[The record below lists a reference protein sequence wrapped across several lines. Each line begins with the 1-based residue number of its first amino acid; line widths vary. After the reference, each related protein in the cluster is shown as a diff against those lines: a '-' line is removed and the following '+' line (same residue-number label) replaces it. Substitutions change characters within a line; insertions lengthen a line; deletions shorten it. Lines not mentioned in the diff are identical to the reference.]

1 MHLSLSYWL
10 GAMDDLLSEFIAE
23 THDMLAAV
31 QEALVAW
38 EADPSDREKL
48 DVIFRFVHTVKGNCG
63 FFDLPR
69 LAQLSHVAESTL
81 ADLRSGKRSPDKQ
94 LIDAILAVVDRI
106 DDMVSALGRGE
117 ELPEG
122 SDADLIAAM
131 ESGDAAEKGGAET
144 PVTPDAPPKPE
155 AQDTAAPSLPAAARS
170 IRLPVTLLDRVMS
183 EISDA
188 VLIRNELARH
198 VRDHDL
204 DPAVAATFDRL
215 SNTINELREDISQMR
230 MHRLE
235 HLYTTLPRMVR
246 DLANELGKKVTLEM
260 EGGEVELDREI
271 IELIRDPIV
280 HILRN
285 ALDHGIEAPE
295 ARVESGKPESGFIT
309 IATRQTGNRV
319 RITIDDDGK
328 GIDADRLVERALS
341 AGIIEKSD
349 VSRMSQA
356 DKLGLIFEP
365 GISTA
370 AQVTSV
376 SGRGVGMDVVRT
388 NIHQLGGTID
398 ITSDRGEGACIHI
411 SLPATLSI
419 VPSLTVRVGD
429 HRFGVPRSYAEEIV
443 SARSDELT
451 FSKTGDS
458 TLVEFRGK
466 RLRCIRLADALDIP
480 GKPIEQSDLMV
491 VKLTGGDLCAV
502 AVDKVLDHEDLA
514 VKPLAEAIMA
524 SNLYTGASLL
534 DDGSLVLM
542 LHVTGIA
549 LQQGLISETVRRK
562 RVYAVQDDQDAA
574 AKVAIPAVLL
584 ATAKGERRL
593 VRMDSV
599 THLAKVESNAVRL
612 GSGAAQVV
620 LDGKILPLA
629 GADIDAINGEKA
641 TILMLGDGESE
652 IAYLISRVIDTVT
665 IGDDLMPADEQG
677 EVEGLVL
684 LDGRATEV
692 LDCHWLFARYARAG
706 ATKTDRTCV
715 LDLGDQWTRAI
726 LRPLVEGAGYRVLD
740 AADGHDQ
747 ADVAI
752 VSAGSP
758 APEVKAARVIT
769 LSAEDTEGEASDD
782 TVHRYDREALL
793 EALANRTQVSA

>member
-1 MHLSLSYWL
+1 MHHSLTYWL

-23 THDMLAAV
+23 THEMLAAV

-81 ADLRSGKRSPDKQ
+81 ADLRSGERQPDKA

-106 DDMVSALGRGE
+106 DEMVSALGRGE
-117 ELPEG
+117 DLPDG

-131 ESGDAAEKGGAET
+131 QAEKPSKADAKQT
-144 PVTPDAPPKPE
+144 KAVASAPRAQAPDNASPPM
-155 AQDTAAPSLPAAARS
+155 PAAARS
-170 IRLPVTLLDRVMS
+170 IRLPVTLLDRVMA

-198 VRDHDL
+198 VRDQDL
-204 DPAVAATFDRL
+204 DPAIAATFDRL

-235 HLYTTLPRMVR
+235 HLYTTLPRLVR

-295 ARVESGKPESGFIT
+295 DRVKAGKPENGFIT

-328 GIDADRLVERALS
+328 GIDADRLVERAIG

-349 VSRMSQA
+349 VSRMSHA
-356 DKLGLIFEP
+356 DKLSLIFEP

-370 AQVTSV
+370 QQVTSV

-398 ITSDRGEGACIHI
+398 LTSDNGEGACIHI

-466 RLRCIRLADALDIP
+466 RLRCIRLADALEIP
-480 GKPIEQSDLMV
+480 GHPIEQSDLMV
-491 VKLTGGDLCAV
+491 VKLTGGDLCAI

-514 VKPLAEAIMA
+514 VKPLAEAIMS

-562 RVYAVQDDQDAA
+562 RVYAVQDNQEAE
-574 AKVAIPAVLL
+574 AKIAIPAVLL
-584 ATAKGERRL
+584 GTAKGDRRL

-599 THLAKVESNAVRL
+599 TRLAKVESEAVRL
-612 GSGAAQVV
+612 GGTTAQVV

-629 GADIDAINGEKA
+629 GANVDEIDDEKA
-641 TILMLGDGESE
+641 TILILGDGEHE
-652 IAYLISRVIDTVT
+652 IGYLISRVIDTVT
-665 IGDDLMPADEQG
+665 ITDELMPSEEQG

-684 LDGRATEV
+684 LEGRATEV
-692 LDCHWLFARYARAG
+692 LDCHWLFARHAKSDL
-706 ATKTDRTCV
+706 TKTDRTCV

-726 LRPLVEGAGYRVLD
+726 LRPLVESAGYRVLD
-740 AADGHDQ
+740 GAENHDE

-752 VSAGSP
+752 VTAGSP
-758 APEVKAARVIT
+758 EPEVRAGRVIK
-769 LSAEDTEGEASDD
+769 LSSDGGQSDD
-782 TVHRYDREALL
+782 ADGTVHRYDREALL
-793 EALANRTQVSA
+793 EALANRKQVSA